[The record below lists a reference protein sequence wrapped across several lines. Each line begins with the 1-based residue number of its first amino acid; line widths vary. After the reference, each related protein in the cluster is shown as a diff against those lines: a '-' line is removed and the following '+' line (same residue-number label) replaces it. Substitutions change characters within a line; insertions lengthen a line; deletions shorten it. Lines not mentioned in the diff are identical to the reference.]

1 MTATALSRAMVM
13 AAGLGTRMQPLTL
26 SRPKPLITVNNKP
39 LLDYTLDE
47 LTAGGVTTIVANVH
61 YLADQLEAHL
71 RNHQHSDVLI
81 SDERSALLETGG
93 GLVKARPL
101 LGSGPFFCSNT
112 DAIFAGTAPGTAAR
126 TLRAAWQP
134 GMKALLL
141 LVPLNRARG
150 FDGNGDFHLRPD
162 GRITKAGD
170 EAATYAFTGL
180 QILDPGL
187 LDDMPR
193 GAFSTR
199 TIWQKAAAMDAI
211 FGALYPGT
219 WLHVG
224 TPEAITDAE
233 AVLNTLNS
241 EAAPILKSRN

>member
-26 SRPKPLITVNNKP
+26 SRPKPLITVNKKP

-101 LGSGPFFCSNT
+101 LGPGPFFCSNT
-112 DAIFAGTAPGTAAR
+112 DAIFAGTLPGTAAQ

-187 LDDMPR
+187 LDDMPT

-233 AVLNTLNS
+233 AMLNTLNS